1 MDSFDDEDT
10 INSDFL
16 QSVDVIF
23 QLWIKEP
30 EEFEQKLSD
39 IIFRLQKRLKHL
51 DQQNVSKEIMS
62 YIIYLYDEMSEY
74 HVNIIG
80 YIEDNI
86 EISEIDDNIGNTAEE
101 LSLWLDNSLYSRRS
115 KKMIENHNYNNIIQ
129 DCLMYSINEKQK
141 TAEVVGCIFE
151 KQQ

>member
-10 INSDFL
+10 INYDFL

-51 DQQNVSKEIMS
+51 DQQNISKEIMS
-62 YIIYLYDEMSEY
+62 
-74 HVNIIG
+74 
-80 YIEDNI
+80 
-86 EISEIDDNIGNTAEE
+86 
-101 LSLWLDNSLYSRRS
+101 
-115 KKMIENHNYNNIIQ
+115 
-129 DCLMYSINEKQK
+129 
-141 TAEVVGCIFE
+141 
-151 KQQ
+151 

>member
-10 INSDFL
+10 INYDFL

-80 YIEDNI
+80 YIEYRNQR
-86 EISEIDDNIGNTAEE
+86 N
-101 LSLWLDNSLYSRRS
+101 R
-115 KKMIENHNYNNIIQ
+115 
-129 DCLMYSINEKQK
+129 
-141 TAEVVGCIFE
+141 
-151 KQQ
+151 